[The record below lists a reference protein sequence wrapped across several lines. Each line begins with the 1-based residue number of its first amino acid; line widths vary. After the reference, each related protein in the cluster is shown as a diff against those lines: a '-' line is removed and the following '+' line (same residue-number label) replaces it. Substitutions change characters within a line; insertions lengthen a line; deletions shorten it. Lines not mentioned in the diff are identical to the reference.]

1 MLKEAGVVDAGAKGL
16 YYVFRGMKDS
26 ICKKPAA
33 RRVARKPSA
42 KVPASREKER
52 VYGFDV
58 QFMIQGENLPL
69 EEIRDTVVASGEC
82 PIVVGDESLIRVH
95 VHTPNP
101 DDVLSYARSKGT
113 LRDVIVED
121 MDQQVEE
128 KKEKE
133 SGKPV
138 QD

>member
-1 MLKEAGVVDAGAKGL
+1 MKE
-16 YYVFRGMKDS
+16 S
-26 ICKKPAA
+26 ICRKPTARCLA
-33 RRVARKPSA
+33 RRSSSKLPTARE
-42 KVPASREKER
+42 RER

-58 QFMIQGENLPL
+58 QFMIQGKNLPL

-101 DDVLSYARSKGT
+101 DDVLSYARGKGT

-121 MDQQVEE
+121 MDLQVQEVDNRRRGH
-128 KKEKE
+128 
-133 SGKPV
+133 S
-138 QD
+138 Q